1 MDGGEGMQLSCTPH
15 FKGSKKQTRQF
26 ASKLLYFGR
35 QYGAFKNFCPQ
46 VGRMPNYISMV
57 QNEFQI
63 IFQEKNKVS
72 TIKIQTEMHFEKHIV
87 QPKQVRLG
95 SETHQLTIIVSASHF
110 ALSLNFPCTLKLLAQ
125 VTLMFSVKYVCSQN
139 FSQNYFLISK
149 TGEQKR

>member
-1 MDGGEGMQLSCTPH
+1 MDGGERMQLSCTPH

-87 QPKQVRLG
+87 QPKQVRLR

-110 ALSLNFPCTLKLLAQ
+110 ALSLNFRLYFEAAGPSCFNVFCKIRLQSKFQLELLLDQ
-125 VTLMFSVKYVCSQN
+125 QN
-139 FSQNYFLISK
+139 
-149 TGEQKR
+149 G

>member
-26 ASKLLYFGR
+26 ASKLLYFRR

-87 QPKQVRLG
+87 QPKQVCLR
-95 SETHQLTIIVSASHF
+95 SETHQLTIIVSTSHF
-110 ALSLNFPCTLKLLAQ
+110 ALSLNFHLYFEAAGPSCFNVFCKIRLQSKFQLELLLDQ
-125 VTLMFSVKYVCSQN
+125 QN
-139 FSQNYFLISK
+139 
-149 TGEQKR
+149 G

>member
-87 QPKQVRLG
+87 QPKQVRLRN
-95 SETHQLTIIVSASHF
+95 ETHQLTIIVSASHF
-110 ALSLNFPCTLKLLAQ
+110 ALSLNFRLYFEAAGPSCFNVFCKIRLQSKFQLELLLDQ
-125 VTLMFSVKYVCSQN
+125 QN
-139 FSQNYFLISK
+139 
-149 TGEQKR
+149 G

>member
-87 QPKQVRLG
+87 QPKQVRLR
-95 SETHQLTIIVSASHF
+95 SETHQLTVIVSASHF
-110 ALSLNFPCTLKLLAQ
+110 ALSLNFRLYFEAAGPSCFNVFCKIRLQSKFQLELLLDQ
-125 VTLMFSVKYVCSQN
+125 QN
-139 FSQNYFLISK
+139 
-149 TGEQKR
+149 G

>member
-26 ASKLLYFGR
+26 ASKLLYFGQ

-87 QPKQVRLG
+87 QPKQVRLR

-110 ALSLNFPCTLKLLAQ
+110 ALSLNFHLYFEAAGPSCFNVFCKIRLQSKFQLELLLDQ
-125 VTLMFSVKYVCSQN
+125 QN
-139 FSQNYFLISK
+139 
-149 TGEQKR
+149 G

>member
-110 ALSLNFPCTLKLLAQ
+110 ALSLNFRLYFEAAGPSCFNVFCKIRLQSKFQLELLLDQ
-125 VTLMFSVKYVCSQN
+125 QN
-139 FSQNYFLISK
+139 
-149 TGEQKR
+149 G

>member
-87 QPKQVRLG
+87 QPKQVRLR

-110 ALSLNFPCTLKLLAQ
+110 ALSLNFRLYFEAAGPSCFNVFCKIRLQSKFQLELLLDQ
-125 VTLMFSVKYVCSQN
+125 QN
-139 FSQNYFLISK
+139 
-149 TGEQKR
+149 G

>member
-87 QPKQVRLG
+87 QPKQVRLR

-110 ALSLNFPCTLKLLAQ
+110 ALSLNFHLYFKAAGPSCFNVFCKIRLQSKFQLELLLDQ
-125 VTLMFSVKYVCSQN
+125 QN
-139 FSQNYFLISK
+139 
-149 TGEQKR
+149 G

>member
-87 QPKQVRLG
+87 QPKQVRLR

-110 ALSLNFPCTLKLLAQ
+110 ALSLNFHLYFEAAHPSCFNVFCKIRLQSKFQLELLLDQ
-125 VTLMFSVKYVCSQN
+125 QN
-139 FSQNYFLISK
+139 
-149 TGEQKR
+149 G

>member
-87 QPKQVRLG
+87 QPKQVRLR

-110 ALSLNFPCTLKLLAQ
+110 ALSLNFHLYFEAAGPSCFNVFCKIRPQSKFQLELLLDQ
-125 VTLMFSVKYVCSQN
+125 QN
-139 FSQNYFLISK
+139 
-149 TGEQKR
+149 G

>member
-87 QPKQVRLG
+87 QPKQVRLR

-110 ALSLNFPCTLKLLAQ
+110 ALSLNFHLYFEAAGPSYFNVCCKIRLQSKFQLELLLDQ
-125 VTLMFSVKYVCSQN
+125 QN
-139 FSQNYFLISK
+139 
-149 TGEQKR
+149 G

>member
-1 MDGGEGMQLSCTPH
+1 MQLSCTPH

-87 QPKQVRLG
+87 QPKQVRLR

-110 ALSLNFPCTLKLLAQ
+110 ALSLNFHLYFEAAGPSCFNVFCKIRLQSKFQLELLLDQ
-125 VTLMFSVKYVCSQN
+125 QN
-139 FSQNYFLISK
+139 
-149 TGEQKR
+149 G

>member
-63 IFQEKNKVS
+63 IFQEKNKIS

-87 QPKQVRLG
+87 QPKQVRLR
-95 SETHQLTIIVSASHF
+95 SETHQLTVIVSASHF
-110 ALSLNFPCTLKLLAQ
+110 ALSLNFRLYFEAAGPSCFNVFCKIRLQSKFQLELLLDQ
-125 VTLMFSVKYVCSQN
+125 QN
-139 FSQNYFLISK
+139 
-149 TGEQKR
+149 G

>member
-35 QYGAFKNFCPQ
+35 QYGAFKNFCPK

-87 QPKQVRLG
+87 QPKQVRLR

-110 ALSLNFPCTLKLLAQ
+110 ALSLNFRLYFEAAGPSCFNVFCKIRLQSKFQLELLLDQ
-125 VTLMFSVKYVCSQN
+125 QN
-139 FSQNYFLISK
+139 
-149 TGEQKR
+149 G

>member
-15 FKGSKKQTRQF
+15 FKGSKKQTQQF

-46 VGRMPNYISMV
+46 VGRMPNYISMM

-87 QPKQVRLG
+87 QPKQVRLR

-110 ALSLNFPCTLKLLAQ
+110 ALSLNFHLYFEAAGPSCFNVFCKIRLQSKFQLELLLDQ
-125 VTLMFSVKYVCSQN
+125 QN
-139 FSQNYFLISK
+139 
-149 TGEQKR
+149 G

>member
-26 ASKLLYFGR
+26 ASKLLYYGR

-87 QPKQVRLG
+87 QPKQVRLR

-110 ALSLNFPCTLKLLAQ
+110 ALSLNFRLYFEAAGPSCFNVFCKIRLQSKFQLELLLDQ
-125 VTLMFSVKYVCSQN
+125 QN
-139 FSQNYFLISK
+139 
-149 TGEQKR
+149 G

>member
-87 QPKQVRLG
+87 QPKQVRLR

-110 ALSLNFPCTLKLLAQ
+110 ALSLNFYLYFEAAGPSCFNVFCKIRLQSKFQLELL
-125 VTLMFSVKYVCSQN
+125 LDHQN
-139 FSQNYFLISK
+139 
-149 TGEQKR
+149 G

>member
-87 QPKQVRLG
+87 QPKQVRLR
-95 SETHQLTIIVSASHF
+95 SEMHQLTIIVSASHF
-110 ALSLNFPCTLKLLAQ
+110 ALSLNFHLYFEAAGPSYFNVFCKIRLQSKFQLELLLDQ
-125 VTLMFSVKYVCSQN
+125 QN
-139 FSQNYFLISK
+139 
-149 TGEQKR
+149 G

>member
-87 QPKQVRLG
+87 QPKQVRLR

-110 ALSLNFPCTLKLLAQ
+110 ALSLNFHLYFEAAGPSCFNVFCKIRLQSKFQLELLLDQ
-125 VTLMFSVKYVCSQN
+125 QN
-139 FSQNYFLISK
+139 
-149 TGEQKR
+149 G

>member
-26 ASKLLYFGR
+26 VSKLLYFGR

-46 VGRMPNYISMV
+46 VGRVPNYISMV

-87 QPKQVRLG
+87 QPKQVRLR

-110 ALSLNFPCTLKLLAQ
+110 ALSLNFRLYFEAAGPSCFNVFCKIRLQSKFQLELLLDQ
-125 VTLMFSVKYVCSQN
+125 QN
-139 FSQNYFLISK
+139 
-149 TGEQKR
+149 G

>member
-26 ASKLLYFGR
+26 ASKLLYFRR
-35 QYGAFKNFCPQ
+35 QYRAFKNFCPQ

-87 QPKQVRLG
+87 QPKQVRLRN
-95 SETHQLTIIVSASHF
+95 ETHQLTIIVSASHF
-110 ALSLNFPCTLKLLAQ
+110 ALSLNFRLYFEAAGPSCFNVFCKIRLQSKFQLELLLDQ
-125 VTLMFSVKYVCSQN
+125 QN
-139 FSQNYFLISK
+139 
-149 TGEQKR
+149 G

>member
-35 QYGAFKNFCPQ
+35 QCGAFKNFCPQ

-87 QPKQVRLG
+87 QPKQVRLR

-110 ALSLNFPCTLKLLAQ
+110 ALSLNFRLYFEAAGPSCFNVFCKIRLQSKFQLELLLDQ
-125 VTLMFSVKYVCSQN
+125 QN
-139 FSQNYFLISK
+139 
-149 TGEQKR
+149 G